1 MTQQL
6 TGDVGSWC
14 NVLGANHSI
23 LRGGPQI
30 VRKLSVL
37 REFSAVG
44 RAAVLAATAFG
55 FAATA
60 SATPTFDTFGPLPQA
75 NFGGSGIP
83 NDAVAQSTFEGTG
96 ILALSATER
105 FSNPPVGDD
114 GAGTYFAE
122 PGFNDG
128 TPGSTSGLLGALWNF
143 NIFIS
148 APTGQLLEDFV
159 FTLRYDFDPS
169 LDTPESELGRIDI
182 VFQPGTVLQG
192 SQNNLFDFLAT
203 PAVGLTPPTFGPFDP
218 NVPGQYSY
226 VLTASF
232 LDGTELGRVAIDVN
246 VGLPEP
252 GTLALFG
259 LGLVGLA
266 VARRRHRR
274 G

>member
-1 MTQQL
+1 MVQHRSFLHGVQA
-6 TGDVGSWC
+6 
-14 NVLGANHSI
+14 LG
-23 LRGGPQI
+23 G
-30 VRKLSVL
+30 
-37 REFSAVG
+37 AV
-44 RAAVLAATAFG
+44 VLAAAAFG

-83 NDAVAQSTFEGTG
+83 NDAVAQSFFGGGG

-143 NIFIS
+143 NTFIQ
-148 APTGQLLEDFV
+148 APTGQQLEDFV
-159 FTLRYDFDPS
+159 FTLRYDFDPG
-169 LDTPESELGRIDI
+169 LDTPESELGRIDL
-182 VFQPGTVLQG
+182 VFLPGTVLQG
-192 SQNNLFDFLAT
+192 SENNLFDFLAT
-203 PAVGLTPPTFGPFDP
+203 PAPGLTPPTFGPFDP

-226 VLTASF
+226 ILTASL
-232 LDGTELGRVAIDVN
+232 LDNTLLGRVAIDVN

-252 GTLALFG
+252 ATLALFG

-266 VARRRHRR
+266 VARRRH

>member
-1 MTQQL
+1 MVQRC
-6 TGDVGSWC
+6 SF
-14 NVLGANHSI
+14 
-23 LRGGPQI
+23 LRGVQALGG
-30 VRKLSVL
+30 
-37 REFSAVG
+37 AV
-44 RAAVLAATAFG
+44 VLAAATFG

-60 SATPTFDTFGPLPQA
+60 SATPTFDTFGPLSQA

-83 NDAVAQSTFEGTG
+83 NDAVAQSTFGADG

-143 NIFIS
+143 NTFIQ
-148 APTGQLLEDFV
+148 APTGQQLEDFV
-159 FTLRYDFDPS
+159 FTLRYDFDPG
-169 LDTPESELGRIDI
+169 LDTPESELGRIDL
-182 VFQPGTVLQG
+182 VFLPGTVLQG
-192 SQNNLFDFLAT
+192 SENNLFDFLAT
-203 PAVGLTPPTFGPFDP
+203 PALGLTPPTFGPFNP

-226 VLTASF
+226 ILTASL
-232 LDGTELGRVAIDVN
+232 LDDTLLGRVAIDVN

-252 GTLALFG
+252 ATLALFG

-266 VARRRHRR
+266 VARRRR

>member
-1 MTQQL
+1 MVQ
-6 TGDVGSWC
+6 
-14 NVLGANHSI
+14 HRFF
-23 LRGGPQI
+23 LRGVQAFG
-30 VRKLSVL
+30 
-37 REFSAVG
+37 AV
-44 RAAVLAATAFG
+44 VLAAATFG

-60 SATPTFDTFGPLPQA
+60 SATPTFDTFGPLSQA

-83 NDAVAQSTFEGTG
+83 NDAVAQSTFGADG

-143 NIFIS
+143 NSFIQ
-148 APTGQLLEDFV
+148 APTGQVLGDFI
-159 FTLRYDFDPS
+159 FTLRYDFDPG
-169 LDTPESELGRIDI
+169 LNTPEAELGRIDL
-182 VFQPGTVLQG
+182 VFQQGTVLQG
-192 SQNNLFDFLAT
+192 SENNLFDFLAT
-203 PAVGLTPPTFGPFDP
+203 PVPGFITPPTFGPFNP

-226 VLTASF
+226 ILTASL
-232 LDGTELGRVAIDVN
+232 LDDTLLGRVAIDVN

-252 GTLALFG
+252 ATLALFG
-259 LGLVGLA
+259 LGLAGLA
-266 VARRRHRR
+266 VAGRRRRR